1 MRLAPS
7 PIFLQGLSKFDNF
20 YPWKFHQI
28 SIFTSCVGE
37 LWKIWLFSH
46 HALENFGKYDWLN
59 PFEIEVIKEYCIRCN
74 IFLGFF
80 FGKLIRNYKLL
91 HLSNSDS
98 VIQFW
103 YISSYKVLS
112 LFEACLDLILSP
124 SFPWKLKSN
133 IFVLFLFIF
142 KFSIKKLHI
151 FVFYKSDL
159 SKNKHFIFISK

>member
-46 HALENFGKYDWLN
+46 HALENFEKYDWLN

-80 FGKLIRNYKLL
+80 LANSLEITNCYIYQIQILSFSFGTFLPIKSYLFLKLVWIWSR
-91 HLSNSDS
+91 HLPFHENWNQIFLSFFCSFSNS
-98 VIQFW
+98 
-103 YISSYKVLS
+103 L
-112 LFEACLDLILSP
+112 
-124 SFPWKLKSN
+124 
-133 IFVLFLFIF
+133 
-142 KFSIKKLHI
+142 
-151 FVFYKSDL
+151 
-159 SKNKHFIFISK
+159 